1 MDDILDILK
10 QVIKNPDALNAEIDE
25 YWALLKP
32 VIYHGAKLIADVEKD
47 YANNAEWRHL
57 MAQRDWDYY
66 DERRK
71 VGFTDEQAFTLLL
84 NSQMTNRQTMKD
96 ITSSFN
102 ANITKKD
109 N

>member
-1 MDDILDILK
+1 MDDILEILK
-10 QVIKNPDALNAEIDE
+10 QLIKDPTVANATVDGF
-25 YWALLKP
+25 WANIRP
-32 VIYHGAKLIADVEKD
+32 IVYHLAKLYADVEKD

-84 NSQMTNRQTMKD
+84 NSQMTNRQIMKD

-102 ANITKKD
+102 ANTTKKD